1 MTTTAFWKSAWRPEV
16 NITGSGM
23 TPPAHGRT
31 DQRTLSVR
39 SQIQSLIKSLVKLFA
54 ACLWRGIFKN

>member
-31 DQRTLSVR
+31 DQRTSSVR
-39 SQIQSLIKSLVKLFA
+39 SQIQGLIKSLVKLFA
-54 ACLWRGIFKN
+54 ACL